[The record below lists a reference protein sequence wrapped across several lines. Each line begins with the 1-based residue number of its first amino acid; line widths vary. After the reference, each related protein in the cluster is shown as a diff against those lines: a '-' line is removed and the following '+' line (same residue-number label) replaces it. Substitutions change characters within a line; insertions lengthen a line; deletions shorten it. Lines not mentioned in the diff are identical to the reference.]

1 MPRLTLPTRIASA
14 AIVHQSVPLFTG
26 TVGSRPRT
34 SPPALTKVLCSWVRL
49 EFSRRPVPIWAGA
62 AAGSR
67 YRRFPTAAHLSCRNT
82 PPGLGSKRS
91 SPDIPFA
98 KGCIGQESDGLATG
112 LPNCPGPRPFR
123 FQGYCGAQG
132 GGNSIGNCSWA
143 GAAMHV
149 PKSTTDAAQSQAP
162 VALRRVPGAV
172 PSRILPS
179 NTIHCPNFT
188 SGDETSRL
196 LAAMRAR

>member
-1 MPRLTLPTRIASA
+1 MFLGEIR
-14 AIVHQSVPLFTG
+14 VFTPSCADLG
-26 TVGSRPRT
+26 R
-34 SPPALTKVLCSWVRL
+34 W
-49 EFSRRPVPIWAGA
+49 
-62 AAGSR
+62 AAGSWH
-67 YRRFPTAAHLSCRNT
+67 RRFPTAAHLACRNT

-112 LPNCPGPRPFR
+112 LPNGPGPRPFR

-132 GGNSIGNCSWA
+132 GGTRSGNCSWA

>member
-49 EFSRRPVPIWAGA
+49 EFSRRPVPIWAGW

-67 YRRFPTAAHLSCRNT
+67 HRRFPTAAHLACRNT

-112 LPNCPGPRPFR
+112 LPNGPGPRLFR
-123 FQGYCGAQG
+123 FSGRLRAQDRERTRRWHW
-132 GGNSIGNCSWA
+132 NLLRYAN
-143 GAAMHV
+143 V
-149 PKSTTDAAQSQAP
+149 PPRHPGSVSASGLGVETDRP
-162 VALRRVPGAV
+162 
-172 PSRILPS
+172 
-179 NTIHCPNFT
+179 
-188 SGDETSRL
+188 
-196 LAAMRAR
+196 